1 MDENLLTRLSAAW
14 GAEDIRPAGPASAD
28 AIAAFERRHRV
39 SLPRDFRKYLEILN
53 GARGGRDEMGNKET
67 IAFWRLDE
75 IEPLDVGGVRIFPF
89 ADFLIDSHR
98 YAIVLSADPRAST
111 PIVVHHNNDTL
122 IKIAESFTDFVR
134 GYLSA
139 DEDVL
144 HPTPT
149 VSGPSA

>member
-1 MDENLLTRLSAAW
+1 MDKSLLTRLSATWA
-14 GAEDIRPAGPASAD
+14 AEDIRPAGPASAD
-28 AIAAFERRHRV
+28 AIAAFERRQKV
-39 SLPRDFRKYLEILN
+39 SLPTDFRAYLETLN
-53 GARGGRDEMGNKET
+53 GAQGGRDEMGNKET

-75 IEPLDVGGVRIFPF
+75 IEPLDVGSVRIFPF

-98 YAIVLSADPRAST
+98 YAIVLSPDPRAST

-122 IKIAESFTDFVR
+122 IRVAESFTDFVQ

>member
-1 MDENLLTRLSAAW
+1 MDKSLLTRLSATWA
-14 GAEDIRPAGPASAD
+14 AEDIRPAGPASAE
-28 AIAAFERRHRV
+28 AIAAFESRNRV
-39 SLPRDFRKYLEILN
+39 SLPIDFRAYLETLN

-98 YAIVLSADPRAST
+98 YAIVLSADPRAQT

-122 IKIAESFTDFVR
+122 IMAAESFTDFVH